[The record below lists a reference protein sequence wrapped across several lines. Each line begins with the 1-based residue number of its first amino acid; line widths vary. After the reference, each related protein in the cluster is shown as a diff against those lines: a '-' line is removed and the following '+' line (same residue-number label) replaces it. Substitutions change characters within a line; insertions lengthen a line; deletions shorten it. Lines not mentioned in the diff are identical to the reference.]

1 MAPSPLNVV
10 AHTRAA
16 RAFLAGLS
24 VGGVGASVTDD
35 ECCPV
40 SGERTEGREALGS
53 AALAPHALFSITGH
67 CCLTLVSAPLFIM
80 YQFALLYLKVCKPR
94 STCAWQRTVILAP
107 KLWVLISIVVIL
119 WVGLIYFLRNGD
131 SKPTA
136 VSGITNAPKLPTTRI
151 LKWPS
156 CPVFRRLAHLH
167 KEIMAWGNLRFENVL
182 FVYWLCDLR

>member
-40 SGERTEGREALGS
+40 SGERAEGREALGS

-67 CCLTLVSAPLFIM
+67 CCLTLVSPPLFID
-80 YQFALLYLKVCKPR
+80 YVSVRFALSQGLQAQINLCLAEDRDLGPKALGIDLHSCNSLGWTYL
-94 STCAWQRTVILAP
+94 
-107 KLWVLISIVVIL
+107 
-119 WVGLIYFLRNGD
+119 FL
-131 SKPTA
+131 
-136 VSGITNAPKLPTTRI
+136 
-151 LKWPS
+151 
-156 CPVFRRLAHLH
+156 
-167 KEIMAWGNLRFENVL
+167 KEW
-182 FVYWLCDLR
+182 